1 MAKKRRRD
9 PIKKHTQA
17 APVAEIKTPK
27 INFAG
32 FSKYYIYLVVAIL
45 AGLPFFVGKY
55 IELNTPGP
63 FDSGSYVYSA
73 QHIAEGA
80 KLGVDEIP
88 SAKPMTLLVN
98 FIGVKLCGF
107 SETGPILIQG
117 LLQLVAFVMM
127 FIAVRKMCGSIAAVV
142 SVTLAAIYLSSPL
155 VAKFGNV
162 KEQFMISF
170 MIITASCFILR
181 QLGGKWWW
189 ALLTGAAAINIYY
202 FKQTGLSIII
212 AIVAYM
218 LVSIAVAPKKWR
230 TVANDFMLIIAGG
243 FVGLLPLYIFYRW
256 QDALPR
262 LYRSVPFS
270 VLMDLLKL
278 SVLSVVVFI
287 LVRLLL
293 YAGFL
298 THLKKIRRVRRPI
311 WICGVIS
318 IAVVFIPCIYF
329 FHSHVIVDVQFKPIE
344 NPGYMK
350 YYDPGQI
357 AAELKEIDTV
367 GYIDYYKSVGKRAKG
382 KVIPLKRGGELD
394 SYLQSIA
401 FVKYP
406 KKIIGYPVNAV
417 KGIAGKFGYLASKAA
432 GDDGYI
438 GGSRETLGLKKQSEK
453 VFRFYRALILPI
465 SMALASIAAGIFV
478 ILLRVVGKKKQT
490 TIVDRLVIFL
500 AVWWIFDMLFVWI
513 SPRSYE
519 QYYLPLIASAAVLAG
534 YVCSFYSAKL
544 KTAAN
549 KLPWYAFGVFAMF
562 VMLVMSWHIIFGL
575 STSPHSGTEYKRQ
588 TSTGSVEYY
597 KRFGFVQSLDRVK
610 KGKAGNI
617 VGWERIG
624 TYIKENSSEDDRIY
638 VWGWYPGIYVK
649 AQRLSSAKKAFESEM
664 HVKSPKALKN
674 EISKL
679 LKAFKKNPPEFIVDS
694 RKSHYPWTGFPFELW
709 PTTRNGLLPN
719 QKRHIQRYD
728 ADVTKMIVEKL
739 GKKFGKKFG
748 KDEAARYKEMG
759 AFRKYVMDNYELVK
773 QTGSMQTPEGR
784 KPVDL
789 FSPHRVFRL
798 KGHQG
803 N

>member
-17 APVAEIKTPK
+17 APAAEIKTPK
-27 INFAG
+27 INFTG
-32 FSKYYIYLVVAIL
+32 FGKYYIYLVVAIL

-80 KLGVDEIP
+80 RLFVDEIP

-107 SETGPILIQG
+107 SETGPILMQG
-117 LLQLVAFVMM
+117 LLQLAAFVMM
-127 FIAVRKMCGSIAAVV
+127 FIAVRKMCGSIAVVV
-142 SVTLAAIYLSSPL
+142 SVTIAAIYLSSPL

-170 MIITASCFILR
+170 MIMTASCFILR

-189 ALLTGAAAINIYY
+189 AFLTGAAAINVYY
-202 FKQTGLSIII
+202 FKATGLSVII

-230 TVANDFMLIIAGG
+230 AVANDFMLIIAGG

-262 LYRSVPFS
+262 LYRSLPVS
-270 VLMDLLKL
+270 VLMNLLKL
-278 SVLSVVVFI
+278 SVLGVVVFI
-287 LVRLLL
+287 LVRLAI
-293 YAGFL
+293 YADLL
-298 THLKKIRRVRRPI
+298 THLKKISQVRRPI
-311 WICGVIS
+311 WICGLIA
-318 IAVVFIPCIYF
+318 IAVVYIPCIYF
-329 FHSHVIVDVQFKPIE
+329 FHNNVIVDVQFKRIE

-357 AAELKEIDTV
+357 AAELQEIDRV
-367 GYIDYYKSVGKRAKG
+367 GYMDYYKSVDKMARG

-394 SYLQSIA
+394 SYLKSIA

-406 KKIIGYPVNAV
+406 KKIIGYPVSAV

-438 GGSRETLGLKKQSEK
+438 GESRKSLGLKKQSEK

-478 ILLRVVGKKKQT
+478 LLLRVVGKKKQT

-544 KTAAN
+544 NAANN
-549 KLPWYAFGVFAMF
+549 KLPWYGIGAIVVV
-562 VMLVMSWHIIFGL
+562 VMTVIAWPIYAGQVH
-575 STSPHSGTEYKRQ
+575 SPHDGREYQKNSGQRKGY
-588 TSTGSVEYY
+588 
-597 KRFGFVQSLDRVK
+597 VQALARVK
-610 KGKAGNI
+610 QSKAGMI
-617 VGWERIG
+617 GGWERAG
-624 TYIKENSSEDDRIY
+624 AYIKEHSTEDDRIY

-649 AQRLSSAKKAFESEM
+649 AQRLSSAKKAVESEM
-664 HVKSPKALKN
+664 HVKSPKVLKKG
-674 EISKL
+674 IFML
-679 LKAFKKNPPEFIVDS
+679 LRDFKKNPPAFIVDS
-694 RKSHYPWTGFPFELW
+694 RKSHFPYTRFPFELW
-709 PTTRNGLLPN
+709 PTTSNGLLPN
-719 QKRHIQRYD
+719 QKRHIEKYD

-739 GKKFGKKFG
+739 GKRFGKKFG
-748 KDEAARYKEMG
+748 KDEAARYMVMG
-759 AFRKYVMDNYELVK
+759 AFREFVMNNYEPVQ
-773 QTGSMQTPEGR
+773 QTGYMQTPEGR

-789 FSPHRVFRL
+789 FAPHRVFRL
-798 KGHQG
+798 KGYQG